1 MPGKLSHVAL
11 RTSLLYA
18 LVAAVWILVSDKVLV
33 ALVHDPVIMEEIA
46 VCKGWAFVAVTA
58 LLLFGALRGQL
69 RRWEQE
75 AAARRLAEA
84 YLAEAQRLSH
94 TGSFGWN
101 VATDEHYL
109 VRGNIPHFRIR
120 CHDEGDTAIGPRT
133 SSSRGSDP
141 RARDAGSRGAQ
152 ERRDFDYEHRLL
164 MPNGSVKHLHVV
176 ARAVRQE
183 PGNVEFIG
191 AVMDVTAQKRAEE
204 SLRRLNRELRAI
216 SNCNQTLMRATDE
229 QTLLQE
235 ICRIVCEEAGYRMAW
250 VGYCEH
256 DEAKSV
262 RPVAWAGMED
272 GYLATAN
279 ITWADTERGRGLT
292 GTAARCGTST
302 YIQDF
307 TTDPS
312 MAPWREGA
320 LKRGYRS
327 CIALPLK
334 DESAS
339 VFGVLTIYS
348 SGPNAFSPD
357 EIRLLEELAGDL
369 AFGIMVVRA
378 RVERDEAE
386 ASLALRSFALDNVRE
401 AAFLIDEH
409 ARFHYVNEASCRI
422 LAYPR
427 EELLAMD
434 VWDIDPDFP
443 KERWPDH
450 WRALRGEAFAD
461 VRRPPPRQ
469 RRPAFSGR
477 DQRKLF
483 GVWRQGLQPRPRSRH
498 HRAQRAEEERLAHL
512 RFFEAMD
519 RVNRATHG
527 ADDLEQM
534 MSGVLD
540 AVLAIFECDRAF
552 LQYPCDPG
560 AAVWRVHMERCQPEY
575 PGVLALGVEVPM
587 DPEVAESFRI
597 LLASDGP
604 VKFGPH
610 PFHPVPAEVSERF
623 GFKSFMSMAIHPKV
637 GKAWEFGIH
646 QCSYARVWTAEEE
659 RLFHEIGRRL
669 A

>member
-1 MPGKLSHVAL
+1 
-11 RTSLLYA
+11 
-18 LVAAVWILVSDKVLV
+18 
-33 ALVHDPVIMEEIA
+33 
-46 VCKGWAFVAVTA
+46 
-58 LLLFGALRGQL
+58 
-69 RRWEQE
+69 
-75 AAARRLAEA
+75 
-84 YLAEAQRLSH
+84 
-94 TGSFGWN
+94 
-101 VATDEHYL
+101 
-109 VRGNIPHFRIR
+109 
-120 CHDEGDTAIGPRT
+120 
-133 SSSRGSDP
+133 
-141 RARDAGSRGAQ
+141 
-152 ERRDFDYEHRLL
+152 
-164 MPNGSVKHLHVV
+164 
-176 ARAVRQE
+176 
-183 PGNVEFIG
+183 
-191 AVMDVTAQKRAEE
+191 
-204 SLRRLNRELRAI
+204 
-216 SNCNQTLMRATDE
+216 MRATDE

-450 WRALRGEAFAD
+450 WRALKA
-461 VRRPPPRQ
+461 Q
-469 RRPAFSGR
+469 RSLTFEGR
-477 DQRKLF
+477 
-483 GVWRQGLQPRPRSRH
+483 
-498 HRAQRAEEERLAHL
+498 HRAKDGRLFPVEISA
-512 RFFEAMD
+512 
-519 RVNRATHG
+519 NY
-527 ADDLEQM
+527 
-534 MSGVLD
+534 S
-540 AVLAIFECDRAF
+540 
-552 LQYPCDPG
+552 
-560 AAVWRVHMERCQPEY
+560 EY
-575 PGVLALGVEVPM
+575 GGKAYNLALVRDITERKARKKNVWH
-587 DPEVAESFRI
+587 I
-597 LLASDGP
+597 SDSLRRWTGSTGP
-604 VKFGPH
+604 
-610 PFHPVPAEVSERF
+610 RT
-623 GFKSFMSMAIHPKV
+623 
-637 GKAWEFGIH
+637 
-646 QCSYARVWTAEEE
+646 ARMTWN
-659 RLFHEIGRRL
+659 R
-669 A
+669 